1 MINYTGEVT
10 VNVVENNGEY
20 LLAERSRDNKWEF
33 VGGKVEAGETIKEA
47 ALREL
52 KEEVGLQAKIIEVN
66 GSYPSADNP
75 EWELVP
81 VHMKSYSRDVELAD
95 EHLQYDWIKPEEIS
109 EYDTLGQEKALELLD
124 LI

>member
-1 MINYTGEVT
+1 MTEYTGEVT
-10 VNVVENNGEY
+10 VNVVENSGEY
-20 LLAERSRDNKWEF
+20 LLAERSKDNKWEF
-33 VGGKVEAGETIKEA
+33 VGGKVEEGETIEEA

-52 KEEVGLQAKIIEVN
+52 EEETGLQAEVIEVN

-81 VHMKSYSRDVELAD
+81 VHMKSYNRDVELAD

-109 EYDTLGQEKALELLD
+109 EYDTLGQKKALELLD
-124 LI
+124 LM

>member
-52 KEEVGLQAKIIEVN
+52 KEEVELQAEIIEIN

-81 VHMKSYSRDVELAD
+81 VHMESYSRDVELAN
-95 EHLQYDWIKPEEIS
+95 EHLQYDWIEPEEIS
-109 EYDTLGQEKALELLD
+109 EYDTIGQEKALELLD

>member
-52 KEEVGLQAKIIEVN
+52 KEEVELQAEIIEIN

-81 VHMKSYSRDVELAD
+81 VHMESYSRDVELAN
-95 EHLQYDWIKPEEIS
+95 EHLQYDWI
-109 EYDTLGQEKALELLD
+109 
-124 LI
+124 

>member
-33 VGGKVEAGETIKEA
+33 VGGKIEAGETIEEA

-52 KEEVGLQAKIIEVN
+52 KEEVGLQAEVIEVN

>member
-52 KEEVGLQAKIIEVN
+52 KEEVELQAEIIEIN

-95 EHLQYDWIKPEEIS
+95 EHLQYDWIEPEEIS

>member
-1 MINYTGEVT
+1 MPEYTGEVT

-20 LLAERSRDNKWEF
+20 LLAERSKDKKWEF
-33 VGGKVEAGETIKEA
+33 VGGKVEQGETIEEA

-52 KEEVGLQAKIIEVN
+52 EEETGLQAEVIEVN

-75 EWELVP
+75 EWELVT
-81 VHMKSYSRDVELAD
+81 VHMKSYSREVELAD
-95 EHLQYDWIKPEEIS
+95 EHLQYDWIQPEEIN
-109 EYDTLGQEKALELLD
+109 EYDTLGQEKALKLLN

>member
-1 MINYTGEVT
+1 MAEYTGEVT

-20 LLAERSRDNKWEF
+20 LFAERSKDNKWEF
-33 VGGKVEAGETIKEA
+33 VGGKVEEGETIEEA

-52 KEEVGLQAKIIEVN
+52 EEETGLQAEVIEVN

-75 EWELVP
+75 EWELVAI
-81 VHMKSYSRDVELAD
+81 HMKSYNRDVQLAD
-95 EHLQYDWIKPEEIS
+95 EHNQYDWIEPDEIS
-109 EYDTLGQEKALELLD
+109 KYDTLGQQKALELLN

>member
-1 MINYTGEVT
+1 MTEYTGEVT

-20 LLAERSRDNKWEF
+20 LLAERSKDNKWEF
-33 VGGKVEAGETIKEA
+33 VGGKVEEGETIEEA

-52 KEEVGLQAKIIEVN
+52 EEETGLQAEVIEVN

-81 VHMKSYSRDVELAD
+81 VYMKSYNRDVELAD
-95 EHLQYDWIKPEEIS
+95 EHLQYDWIKPEEIQN
-109 EYDTLGQEKALELLD
+109 YDTLGQEKALELLD

>member
-52 KEEVGLQAKIIEVN
+52 KEEVGLQAEIIEVN
-66 GSYPSADNP
+66 GSYPSADSS

-81 VHMKSYSRDVELAD
+81 VYMKSYSRDVELAD
-95 EHLQYDWIKPEEIS
+95 EHLQYDWIEPEEIS

>member
-52 KEEVGLQAKIIEVN
+52 KEEVELHAEIIEIN

-81 VHMKSYSRDVELAD
+81 VHMESYSRDVELAN
-95 EHLQYDWIKPEEIS
+95 EHLQYDWIEPEEIS
-109 EYDTLGQEKALELLD
+109 EYDTIGQEKALELLD

>member
-33 VGGKVEAGETIKEA
+33 VGGKVEAGETIEEA

-52 KEEVGLQAKIIEVN
+52 KEETGLQAEIIEVN

-75 EWELVP
+75 KWELVP
-81 VHMKSYSRDVELAD
+81 ILMNSYTRNVELSD
-95 EHLQYDWIKPEEIS
+95 EHLQCEWIKPEEIQN
-109 EYDTLGQEKALELLD
+109 YDTLGQKKAFELLD

>member
-52 KEEVGLQAKIIEVN
+52 KEEVELHAEIIEIN

-81 VHMKSYSRDVELAD
+81 VHMESYSRDVELAN
-95 EHLQYDWIKPEEIS
+95 EHLQYDWIEPEEIS

>member
-1 MINYTGEVT
+1 MAEYTGEVT

-20 LLAERSRDNKWEF
+20 LLAERSKDNKWEF
-33 VGGKVEAGETIKEA
+33 VGGKVEEGETIEEA

-52 KEEVGLQAKIIEVN
+52 EEETGLQAEVIEVN

-81 VHMKSYSRDVELAD
+81 VHMKSYNQNVELAD
-95 EHLQYDWIKPEEIS
+95 EHLQYDWIKPEEIQN
-109 EYDTLGQEKALELLD
+109 YDTLGQEKALKLLD

>member
-1 MINYTGEVT
+1 MTEYTGEVT

-20 LLAERSRDNKWEF
+20 LLAERSKDNKWEF
-33 VGGKVEAGETIKEA
+33 VGGKVEEGETIEEA

-52 KEEVGLQAKIIEVN
+52 EEETGLQAEVIEVN

-81 VHMKSYSRDVELAD
+81 IHMKSYNRDVELAD
-95 EHLQYDWIKPEEIS
+95 EHLQYDWIKPEEIQN
-109 EYDTLGQEKALELLD
+109 YDTLGQEKALELLD

>member
-52 KEEVGLQAKIIEVN
+52 KEEVGLQAEVIELN

-81 VHMKSYSRDVELAD
+81 VHMKSYSRDVELAN
-95 EHLQYDWIKPEEIS
+95 EHLQYDWIEPEEIS
-109 EYDTLGQEKALELLD
+109 EYDTIGQEKALELLD